1 MVELT
6 QGIFNAAKN
15 VYSSNRGSILRTIV
29 YTIGHFAIARGLHRM
44 NWEVGELVSGT
55 SCSPPVVC
63 RFVLGAAS
71 MRPMHRDELLQ
82 LLQHSTQDPP
92 GTK

>member
-29 YTIGHFAIARGLHRM
+29 YTIGHFAIAI
-44 NWEVGELVSGT
+44 T
-55 SCSPPVVC
+55 
-63 RFVLGAAS
+63 VLMLISDVPFMVALTDAIVEPLANAVWYFLLDKFWAS
-71 MRPMHRDELLQ
+71 
-82 LLQHSTQDPP
+82 
-92 GTK
+92 KIKN